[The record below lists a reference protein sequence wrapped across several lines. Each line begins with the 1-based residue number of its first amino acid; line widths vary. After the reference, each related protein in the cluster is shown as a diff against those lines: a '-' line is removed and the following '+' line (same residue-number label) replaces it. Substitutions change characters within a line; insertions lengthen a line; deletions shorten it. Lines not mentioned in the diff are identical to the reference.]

1 MEGVVAFDEDMRE
14 EEEARVARVVF
25 VEPAEYATGE
35 ELAESGSGTVDALV
49 GEAGLLAEEVDAVR
63 EEAVD

>member
-1 MEGVVAFDEDMRE
+1 MRE